1 MKKDKLSKDALQ
13 PLVDNIEKLSKV
25 QRILIFI
32 VTIALMGGSFWYFS
46 WRPKNDEINK
56 LDKQLAALKKKLSKV
71 KKQAQNKAK
80 FKEQYEQAQRDFILV
95 QQRLPK
101 TNEIPELLA
110 NISKSGQE
118 SGLDFVLF
126 KPGKEVRKEFYAE
139 IPVSIRVIGM
149 YHQIGLFFDRVSRLE
164 RVVNIRNITLKSQSK
179 GNRGGKLNASCTA
192 VTYKFI
198 EAEKKQEKKAT
209 GRPRFNR
216 PAKK

>member
-179 GNRGGKLNASCTA
+179 GNRGANST
-192 VTYKFI
+192 
-198 EAEKKQEKKAT
+198 
-209 GRPRFNR
+209 
-216 PAKK
+216 PAARR

>member
-1 MKKDKLSKDALQ
+1 MKNNKLSKDALQ
-13 PLVDNIEKLSKV
+13 PLVDNIEKLSKI
-25 QRILIFI
+25 QRILIFV
-32 VTIALMGGSFWYFS
+32 VTIALMAGSFWYFS
-46 WRPKNDEINK
+46 WRPKHDEINK
-56 LDKQLAALKKKLSKV
+56 LEKKLADLQKKLSKV

-80 FKEQYEQAQRDFILV
+80 FKAEYEKAQKDFILV

-139 IPVSIRVIGM
+139 IPVSIRVVGM

-164 RVVNIRNITLKSQSK
+164 RVVNIRNISLKASSK
-179 GNRGGKLNASCTA
+179 GRRGGGKLNASCTA

-198 EAEKKQEKKAT
+198 EAKKKKKKAT
-209 GRPRFNR
+209 GRPKFNR